1 MAFSLGPSSPSRE
14 AALPTQ
20 IAVRLDEVFAL
31 MDSKKKGSI
40 PVGEA
45 RQFFSKSAFSK
56 VNAKAM
62 IDAIVKESPDSFS
75 KKEWRKYFESIY
87 RDGGYEEE
95 EMLEAIG
102 VMTKGEPF
110 PLVSS
115 ASIRKATFQL
125 FS

>member
-1 MAFSLGPSSPSRE
+1 MMPTALRFVAL
-14 AALPTQ
+14 AALLACATSQMSMGP
-20 IAVRLDEVFAL
+20 
-31 MDSKKKGSI
+31 
-40 PVGEA
+40 
-45 RQFFSKSAFSK
+45 
-56 VNAKAM
+56 
-62 IDAIVKESPDSFS
+62 
-75 KKEWRKYFESIY
+75 
-87 RDGGYEEE
+87 EEE